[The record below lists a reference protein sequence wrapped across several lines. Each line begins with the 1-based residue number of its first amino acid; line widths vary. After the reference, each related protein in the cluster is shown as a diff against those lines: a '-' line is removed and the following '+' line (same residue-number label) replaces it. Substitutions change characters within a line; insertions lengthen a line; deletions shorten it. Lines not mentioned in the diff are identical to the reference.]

1 MAEPSTYPAAAPL
14 AGRAQSGRHR
24 EHVFPARPYRVAPS
38 FTADEY
44 AAVAAAA
51 VRAGLT
57 PTGFCARAALAL
69 AETPPPSGGAVIGPA
84 VARMP
89 GQRIGGERVEALAA
103 LQAELADTRTA
114 MVRVGTNL
122 NQAMAAF
129 NATGEPPIW
138 LRHVVEA
145 CGRVLRTVDE
155 AASRVHRR
163 LS

>member
-1 MAEPSTYPAAAPL
+1 
-14 AGRAQSGRHR
+14 
-24 EHVFPARPYRVAPS
+24 VFPARPYRVAPS
-38 FTADEY
+38 FTTDEY
-44 AAVAAAA
+44 AAIQKAA
-51 VRAGLT
+51 VQAGLT

-69 AETPPPSGGAVIGPA
+69 AETPPPSGGAISGPA
-84 VARMP
+84 DTRVP
-89 GQRIGGERVEALAA
+89 GQRIGERVEALAA
-103 LQAELADTRTA
+103 LQAELSDTRTA
-114 MVRVGTNL
+114 VVRVGTNL

-138 LRHVVEA
+138 LRHVVEG